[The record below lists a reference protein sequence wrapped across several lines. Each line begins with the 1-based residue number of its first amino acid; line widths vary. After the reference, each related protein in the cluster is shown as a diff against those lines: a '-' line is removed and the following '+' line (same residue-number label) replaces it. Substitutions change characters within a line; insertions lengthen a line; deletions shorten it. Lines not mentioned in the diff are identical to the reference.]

1 MKRSGRDSGS
11 FDSKNDSARIK
22 NKGVLIFFRIMATL
36 FIAINVAFYAYI
48 TSLNMIPAK
57 YLIPV
62 IICITLIVALLS
74 WMLISKKRGIAGKI
88 ICLMLMLLI
97 AYGYQFAYKN
107 LSKTEEFLDTMSSST
122 QNEEV
127 EEYYVIARSDSA
139 YSTIEDTKG
148 KKVYTYNI
156 AEDVQNLVL
165 EKSKVTFEKS
175 ESLEMIYKNLQNKKI
190 ELALLSSSQYNIM
203 CDEDETFKSNIKIVS
218 TLTKKLGTKPAE
230 EVKDETSDH
239 TVKSGIF
246 NIYISGIDTT
256 GSIRNVSRSDA
267 NMLLTVNTKTHQI
280 LLTSIPRDYYVTLHT
295 YKAKDKL
302 THSGIYGIKETVST
316 VEDFMGIDI
325 NYYVRVNFTTVI
337 KMVDV
342 IGGIDVDSD
351 YAFTTGEG
359 YSFKKGTNH
368 LNGQKALAFSRERYS
383 FADGDRQR
391 VRDQQK
397 VINAIIT
404 KLTSSTTLLSKY
416 TDILKSL
423 SGSFQ
428 TNLTSEEINYLI
440 KGQLDNMTSWSMTS
454 FSLDGTSASA
464 STYSMGSQKLYVMI
478 PTQKTIDD
486 AKEKINEVLNAK

>member
-280 LLTSIPRDYYVTLHT
+280 LLTSIPRDYYVTLTHT
-295 YKAKDKL
+295 
-302 THSGIYGIKETVST
+302 
-316 VEDFMGIDI
+316 
-325 NYYVRVNFTTVI
+325 R
-337 KMVDV
+337 
-342 IGGIDVDSD
+342 
-351 YAFTTGEG
+351 
-359 YSFKKGTNH
+359 
-368 LNGQKALAFSRERYS
+368 QKIS
-383 FADGDRQR
+383 
-391 VRDQQK
+391 
-397 VINAIIT
+397 
-404 KLTSSTTLLSKY
+404 
-416 TDILKSL
+416 
-423 SGSFQ
+423 
-428 TNLTSEEINYLI
+428 
-440 KGQLDNMTSWSMTS
+440 
-454 FSLDGTSASA
+454 
-464 STYSMGSQKLYVMI
+464 
-478 PTQKTIDD
+478 
-486 AKEKINEVLNAK
+486 

>member
-1 MKRSGRDSGS
+1 MVLPNCD
-11 FDSKNDSARIK
+11 RI
-22 NKGVLIFFRIMATL
+22 
-36 FIAINVAFYAYI
+36 
-48 TSLNMIPAK
+48 
-57 YLIPV
+57 
-62 IICITLIVALLS
+62 
-74 WMLISKKRGIAGKI
+74 
-88 ICLMLMLLI
+88 
-97 AYGYQFAYKN
+97 
-107 LSKTEEFLDTMSSST
+107 
-122 QNEEV
+122 
-127 EEYYVIARSDSA
+127 
-139 YSTIEDTKG
+139 
-148 KKVYTYNI
+148 
-156 AEDVQNLVL
+156 
-165 EKSKVTFEKS
+165 
-175 ESLEMIYKNLQNKKI
+175 
-190 ELALLSSSQYNIM
+190 
-203 CDEDETFKSNIKIVS
+203 KSNIKIVS

-256 GSIRNVSRSDA
+256 GNIRNVSRSDA

-351 YAFTTGEG
+351 YAFTTSEG

-368 LNGQKALAFSRERYS
+368 LNGKKALAFSRERYS

-464 STYSMGSQKLYVMI
+464 ATYSMGSQKLYVMI